1 MTENKGNPIIVPE
14 IIKLDEDEINQDH
27 ELGSLGVIP
36 EDTPVLM
43 PPDPVK
49 DPAEETEEGFAQGL
63 KDKFTEG
70 KETAAELMRRAYIQ
84 WNIQKVTN
92 CLPNFNH
99 PRKKRLTPAQLKIR
113 RKKLKL
119 GRRNNRNNV
128 RKCGMKS
135 GRNSQKQGK

>member
-14 IIKLDEDEINQDH
+14 IIKLDEDEINRDDK
-27 ELGSLGVIP
+27 LGSLGVVP
-36 EDTPVLM
+36 EDTPVLI
-43 PPDPVK
+43 PVDPTEPT
-49 DPAEETEEGFAQGL
+49 DEAEEGLAQIM

-119 GRRNNRNNV
+119 ARRNNRNNV

-135 GRNSQKQGK
+135 GRNSQRRGK

>member
-14 IIKLDEDEINQDH
+14 IIKLDEDEINQDN

-36 EDTPVLM
+36 EDTPVLI
-43 PPDPVK
+43 PVDPTG
-49 DPAEETEEGFAQGL
+49 ETEEDLAQTL

-70 KETAAELMRRAYIQ
+70 KETAADLMKRAFIQ
-84 WNIQKVTN
+84 WNIQRVTN

-99 PRKKRLTPAQLKIR
+99 PRKKRLTPAQLKAR

-119 GRRNNRNNV
+119 ARRNNRNNV

-135 GRNSQKQGK
+135 GRNSQKKGK